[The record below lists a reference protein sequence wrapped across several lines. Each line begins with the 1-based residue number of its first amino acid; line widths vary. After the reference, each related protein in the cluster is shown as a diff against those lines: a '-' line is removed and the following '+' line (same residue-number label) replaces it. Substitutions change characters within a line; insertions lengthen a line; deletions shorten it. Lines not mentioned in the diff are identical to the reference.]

1 MSGLAGYHVYMHS
14 AAVESYLL
22 ICDAIEQEKLLVV
35 PGNLTRVKQ
44 RGATAG
50 YMIVRPYEGFL
61 FVRCSNLR
69 GESRMG
75 CSREHNPNL

>member
-1 MSGLAGYHVYMHS
+1 MHS

-44 RGATAG
+44 RGAAAG
-50 YMIVRPYEGFL
+50 YRISEVATGVRPYEGFL
-61 FVRCSNLR
+61 YVRCSNLK

-75 CSREHNPNL
+75 CLR

>member
-1 MSGLAGYHVYMHS
+1 MHS

-35 PGNLTRVKQ
+35 PGKLTRVKQ
-44 RGATAG
+44 RGAAAG
-50 YMIVRPYEGFL
+50 YRIVRPYEGFL
-61 FVRCSNLR
+61 SVRCSNLK

-75 CSREHNPNL
+75 CSTEHGPNL